1 MENKDK
7 WEKLVNTVNEDFKED
22 ENLARKATVFIAE
35 RQNGQQNQGVLV
47 PAGETKSGGAVA
59 KKRVGLVALL
69 ALLCVAVIALSIF
82 LPVYFANK
90 PSAPVY
96 FDDENLT
103 FEVVADLGDFV
114 QENELD
120 VYCFK
125 GAIRQNCQVART
137 EEDQKL
143 AYIEGDYMFL
153 GATAIDNITLRVV
166 LLNNATF
173 DFVKDYNK
181 ANLTTTVG
189 NIAVGY
195 STRQT
200 LDNNIIIA
208 KFTVGKYS
216 YYLEISTY
224 DQVADKLES
233 YINLLVAN

>member
-35 RQNGQQNQGVLV
+35 RQNRQQKQGVLV

-120 VYCFK
+120 VYCFE
-125 GAIRQNCQVART
+125 GALTQTCKVVRT
-137 EEDQKL
+137 EEEQKL
-143 AYIEGDYMFL
+143 AYIEGAYIFM
-153 GATAIDNITLRVV
+153 GTNAIDNITLKVV

-173 DFVKDYNK
+173 DFVNDYNK

-189 NIAVGY
+189 NIVVGY
-195 STRQT
+195 SIRQNR
-200 LDNNIIIA
+200 DNNVIIS

-224 DQVADKLES
+224 DEVAGKLEN